1 MTLVFKYHPIYQ
13 QVWKLI
19 FKACVM
25 KTIITKHPI
34 VFFCTL
40 NIIISLLIALL
51 SGSFNN
57 TPQWAVGL
65 FAILIILFI
74 KGKVDVYKLIKSTL
88 FRCVNLKWYLAALML
103 PILFCSLSYVA
114 ISFIEYKELIDLEFN
129 HSVGDY
135 AVLVL
140 LMLLGS
146 YCEELGW
153 RGFML
158 PQLLKKYSLFVS
170 TLLIG
175 MFWGIWHL
183 NITLGISVSIIYL
196 ILVIEFSF
204 ISSWLYIQTKQ
215 DLLAII
221 ILHTSID
228 ICSVIFFERFVM
240 AEIMDSQSMTLL
252 YGIVV
257 ISFSPMCIRSIKYI
271 LINRNFKTKE

>member
-1 MTLVFKYHPIYQ
+1 
-13 QVWKLI
+13 
-19 FKACVM
+19 M
-25 KTIITKHPI
+25 KNILTKHPI
-34 VFFCTL
+34 IFFCTL
-40 NIIISLLIALL
+40 NIIASLLIALW

-74 KGKVDVYKLIKSTL
+74 KGKVTVYKLIKSTF
-88 FRCVNLKWYLAALML
+88 FRCVNLKWYLAALMF
-103 PILFCSLSYVA
+103 PILFCALSYVA
-114 ISFIEYKELIDLEFN
+114 ISFIEYKELIGLNFN
-129 HSVGDY
+129 NSLVDY

-158 PQLLKKYSLFVS
+158 PQLLKKYSLFIS
-170 TLLIG
+170 SFLIG
-175 MFWGIWHL
+175 VFWGIWHL
-183 NITLGISVSIIYL
+183 NIALGISVSIIYL

-228 ICSVIFFERFVM
+228 VCSVIFFERFVM
-240 AEIMDSQSMTLL
+240 AETQNSQLMIVL

-257 ISFSPMCIRSIKYI
+257 ISFSPLCIRSIKYI
-271 LINRNFKTKE
+271 LKYASGEKEKAINP